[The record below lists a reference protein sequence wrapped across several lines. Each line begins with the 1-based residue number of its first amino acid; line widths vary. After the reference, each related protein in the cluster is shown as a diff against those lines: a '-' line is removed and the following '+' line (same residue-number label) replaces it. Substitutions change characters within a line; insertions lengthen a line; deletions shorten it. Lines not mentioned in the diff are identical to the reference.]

1 MPASFSG
8 TITTGGAAQQC
19 IPPLPVGG
27 EWKGYNIQNTSVGIL
42 YIDDTGAAA
51 TLNSRQIAAGASYQS
66 PPGLVP
72 FKGVSIYGATT
83 AQAFN
88 GEVF

>member
-8 TITTGGAAQQC
+8 TITTGGTAQPC

-27 EWKGYNIQNTSVGIL
+27 EWHGYRIQNTSVGVL
-42 YIDDTGAAA
+42 YIDDTGAVA
-51 TLNSRQIAAGASYQS
+51 TLNSQQIAAGATYTS
-66 PPGLVP
+66 PPGCVP
-72 FKGVSIYGATT
+72 YKGVSIYGATT
-83 AQAFN
+83 NQAFN